1 MTTNADHLSD
11 EDQDSLWQQ
20 AVQVAVLLAI
30 DPGTLGGVR
39 LRASAGLVRD
49 AWLNLLRSLM
59 SPSRWVRM
67 PISITDERLLGGL
80 DLSATLATGRP
91 VLQPGLL
98 AEADG
103 GTLILSMAERLPTAT
118 AARLTQVMDE
128 RAVVLERDGLAERRA
143 TRFAVV
149 ALDEG
154 LSEEESLSPALRDR
168 LAFELD
174 LRPIS
179 PRRVNDIDM
188 QQMMAGSIDDIVAAR
203 EALAGVEVPDEVLK
217 VLCGTALVLG
227 VDSMRASI
235 MARAVACASA
245 ALMGNQTVS
254 DDDARLAATLV
265 LSPRA
270 TRMPPAPE
278 QEQEEQPE
286 EQPPE
291 EPQEQPM
298 DDAPPNDPDDNKD
311 DQDDQQDD
319 QDDQTSPPDPS
330 ENKAMEDRVLDAAK
344 AAIPAGLLS
353 QLIAGSLQQRASS
366 GKSGA
371 MVKGGQRGRPS
382 GSRRAQP
389 AHGSRLHLIDTLSAA
404 APWQKIRKATLGPE
418 AQQRVQVR
426 SDDFH
431 IARIKQK
438 TATTTLFVVDA
449 SGSSALHRLAEAKGA
464 VELLLADC
472 YVRRDQVAL
481 IAFRGKVAELL
492 LPPTRSLVRAKRS
505 LSGLPGGGGTPLA
518 TAIDTAAS
526 VAEGLRRRGQS
537 PVVVLLTDGRANVA
551 RDGTGGR
558 ERAQA
563 EATQA
568 ARQLAALQVPLL
580 FIDTSPK
587 PQELAAQLAGA
598 MRARYIPLPHAGAA
612 AVSLAVRA
620 ATQNGSR

>member
-1 MTTNADHLSD
+1 MTPHADPASD
-11 EDQDSLWQQ
+11 DVQDSLWQQ

-30 DPGTLGGVR
+30 DPGALGGVR
-39 LRASAGLVRD
+39 VRASAGPVRD
-49 AWLNLLRSLM
+49 VWLNLLRSLM

-67 PISITDERLLGGL
+67 PVSITDERLLGGL

-91 VLQPGLL
+91 VLQHGLL
-98 AEADG
+98 VEADG
-103 GTLILSMAERLPTAT
+103 GTLILTMAERLPPST

-128 RAVVLERDGLAERRA
+128 GAVVLERDGLAERRA

-174 LRPIS
+174 LRAIS
-179 PRRVNDIDM
+179 PRRANEADM
-188 QQMMAGSIDDIVAAR
+188 QQMIAGSIEDIIGAR
-203 EALAGVEVPDEVLK
+203 ARLADIELPDAVVS
-217 VLCGTALVLG
+217 VLCGTALALG
-227 VDSMRASI
+227 VDSMRASLLALSV
-235 MARAVACASA
+235 ARASA
-245 ALMGNQTVS
+245 ALDGNDVAT
-254 DDDARLAATLV
+254 DDDARIAASLV
-265 LSPRA
+265 LAPRA

-278 QEQEEQPE
+278 
-286 EQPPE
+286 PE
-291 EPQEQPM
+291 EPEEAQAQQGQEDIPPA
-298 DDAPPNDPDDNKD
+298 DAD
-311 DQDDQQDD
+311 DDQQDHD
-319 QDDQTSPPDPS
+319 EPPPDS
-330 ENKAMEDRVLDAAK
+330 GENKPMEDRVLDAAK

-353 QLIAGSLQQRASS
+353 QLLAGSLQQRASS

-371 MVKGGQRGRPS
+371 SVKGGQRGRPA

-389 AHGSRLHLIDTLSAA
+389 AHGSRLHLIDTLRAA
-404 APWQKIRKATLGPE
+404 APWQKIRRATLGAD

-431 IARIKQK
+431 VARIKQK

-537 PVVVLLTDGRANVA
+537 PVIVLLTDGRANVA

-568 ARQLAALQVPLL
+568 ARQLSALQVPLL

-587 PQELAAQLAGA
+587 PQQEAAQLAGA

-612 AVSLAVRA
+612 AVSMAVRA
-620 ATQNGSR
+620 ATQDGAR